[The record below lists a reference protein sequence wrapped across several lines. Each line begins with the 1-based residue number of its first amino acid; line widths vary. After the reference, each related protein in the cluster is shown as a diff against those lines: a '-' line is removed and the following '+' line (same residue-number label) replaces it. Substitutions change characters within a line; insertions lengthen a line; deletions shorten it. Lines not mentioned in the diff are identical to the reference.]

1 MDTLDTLEVQIT
13 LNPKSPWNEI
23 LVAELAELGF
33 DSFVETDTGVIAYGG
48 AALDHQAILEQTS
61 LHNGFNGAFEV
72 ATKIIPHQN
81 WNAQW
86 EADFQPVYVEKY
98 ASILAPFH
106 ETENAPGLIVTIQ
119 PKMSFGTGHH
129 QTTWMMTKAIFELE
143 TIPENVLDMGTGTG
157 VLAIVAEK
165 LGADRVLAVDIEEW
179 SAENAAENAAMN
191 NCTKIES
198 VWGDVDKIPSEP
210 FGLILANINK
220 NVLKAQMPVYSR
232 NLEHNGTLLLSGFF
246 ESDIK
251 EMEAF
256 CQDHNLV
263 PVKRFQKDEW
273 AAIQLRKSN

>member
-1 MDTLDTLEVQIT
+1 MDTLEVQIKVS
-13 LNPKSPWNEI
+13 PKSPWNEI
-23 LVAELAELGF
+23 LVAELADLGF
-33 DSFVETDTGVIAYGG
+33 DSFVETEDGVIAYGNTE
-48 AALDHQAILEQTS
+48 LDHESILKQTS
-61 LHNGFNGAFEV
+61 LHNGFVGEFQV
-72 ATKIIPHQN
+72 TTKVIPHEN

-86 EADFQPVYVEKY
+86 EADFQPVYVEQY

-106 ETENAPGLIVTIQ
+106 DASNAPGMIVNIQ

-129 QTTWMMTKAIFELE
+129 QTTWMMTKALFELE
-143 TIPENVLDMGTGTG
+143 AVPPNVLDMGTGTG

-165 LGADRVLAVDIEEW
+165 LGANRILAVDIEEW
-179 SAENAAENAAMN
+179 SAENATENAQLN
-191 NCTKIES
+191 GCTKIKS

-232 NLEHNGTLLLSGFF
+232 NLEKNGILLLSGFF

-256 CQDHNLV
+256 CQEHQLE

>member
-1 MDTLDTLEVQIT
+1 MDTLEVQIA

-23 LVAELAELGF
+23 LVAELADLGF
-33 DSFVETDTGVIAYGG
+33 DSFVETEDGVIAYGD
-48 AALDHQAILEQTS
+48 ASLDHESILKQTS
-61 LHNGFNGAFEV
+61 LHNGFEGDFEIT
-72 ATKIIPHQN
+72 TKVIPHQN

-86 EADFQPVYVEKY
+86 EADFQPVYVEQY

-106 ETENAPGLIVTIQ
+106 DAENAPGLVVTIQ

-129 QTTWMMTKAIFELE
+129 QTTWMMTKALFELE
-143 TIPENVLDMGTGTG
+143 SIPTKVLDMGTGTG

-165 LGADRVLAVDIEEW
+165 LGAERILAVDIEEW
-179 SAENAAENAAMN
+179 SAENAAENAALN
-191 NCTKIES
+191 NCSNIES
-198 VWGDVDKIPSEP
+198 VCGDVDKIPSES

-232 NLEHNGTLLLSGFF
+232 NLMENGTLLLSGFF
-246 ESDIK
+246 ETDIK

-256 CQDHNLV
+256 CQEHQLT